1 MKINELWI
9 IQSSSK
15 TKKKCIAD
23 TPCCGQFAKLKNAK
37 IDFL

>member
-15 TKKKCIAD
+15 TKKGFSEFMH
-23 TPCCGQFAKLKNAK
+23 TFQVGVK
-37 IDFL
+37 IKEIGTAYV